1 MISFF
6 IQVALLLRTFWH
18 GLRHDAEFRT
28 LGILLAIALIG
39 GAIFYSQLEGWTLLD
54 SLYFCVMTL
63 STIGFGDLAPTSEI
77 SKAFTIFFALL
88 GIGLFA
94 SFVAKLVALRLD
106 AHARIREKHKHPS
119 AKRF

>member
-6 IQVALLLRTFWH
+6 LQVALLLRTFWH
-18 GLRHDAEFRT
+18 GLRLDAEFRT
-28 LGILLAIALIG
+28 LGILMAITLIG
-39 GAIFYSQLEGWTLLD
+39 GTIFYWQLEGWTLLD

-63 STIGFGDLAPTSEI
+63 STIGFGDLTPTREV
-77 SKAFTIFFALL
+77 SKAFTILFAVF

-106 AHARIREKHKHPS
+106 WHAKHHQQHKDRPT
-119 AKRF
+119 K